1 MKYVQ
6 SGYRGNHEWV
16 NILPIGDLHIGAK
29 NFDMKVLRRTLDF
42 VDANREN
49 TRILLMGDL
58 AETAT
63 KTSVGAGSYEQKG
76 TAQDQIEWA
85 AEIFEPY
92 KDLID
97 GVITGNHEQRV
108 YKATGVDV
116 MKEFC
121 KALGLY
127 HKDPKKN
134 RYLRY
139 QGAVKVSWNHR
150 SYRLIM
156 WHGAGGGGTKG
167 GKFNKLASMQRLGPA
182 DAYFMGHVHEQGYTT
197 VVDKEFDDRNL
208 RVKKVLRHFVF
219 TGSALTYEDGYA
231 EEMGLQESQMGFP
244 LVKLHG
250 KRDSKGRAE
259 KMVKYAGIVA

>member
-1 MKYVQ
+1 MKYVK
-6 SGYRGNHEWV
+6 SGYRGSHEWV
-16 NILPIGDLHIGAK
+16 NIVPIGDLHIGAP
-29 NFDMKVLRRTLDF
+29 NFDMKTLRRTLDF

-76 TAQDQIEWA
+76 NPQEQIEWA

-108 YKATGVDV
+108 YKSTGVDM
-116 MKEFC
+116 MKLFC
-121 KALGLY
+121 QIL
-127 HKDPKKN
+127 DIED

-139 QGAVKVSWNHR
+139 QGAVKVAWNHR
-150 SYRLIM
+150 SYRLLM
-156 WHGAGGGGTKG
+156 FHGAGGGSTKG

-182 DAYFMGHVHEQGYTT
+182 DTYFMGHVHEQGYTT
-197 VVDKEFDDRNL
+197 VVDTEFDDRNL
-208 RVKKVLRHFVF
+208 RVKEVLRHFVF
-219 TGSALTYEDGYA
+219 TGSALTYADGYA
-231 EEMGLQESQMGFP
+231 EEMGLQRTQMGFP

-250 KRDSKGRAE
+250 RRDNKGRAD
-259 KMVKYAGIVA
+259 KMVQYAGIIA